1 LRRQAFDSS
10 FILSSFAASPKKK
23 EDEEDA
29 STITL
34 NLSDARAR
42 AFALEDCRAAAAE
55 KAARRAKFTP
65 TVFCG
70 SPVKVS
76 GTITYYII

>member
-1 LRRQAFDSS
+1 V
-10 FILSSFAASPKKK
+10 
-23 EDEEDA
+23 
-29 STITL
+29 
-34 NLSDARAR
+34 RAR
-42 AFALEDCRAAAAE
+42 AFALEDRRAAAAE

-76 GTITYYII
+76 GTITYYIM